1 MRVTYPVTARWIYIY
16 TVYGCSIIS
25 TNDNLRFDIPSGFFA
40 VNRDEIENYFS
51 NNYISLDV
59 VDEDTS
65 FSFFCY
71 DFAIN
76 SVQPL
81 SDSVTPLI
89 LSEMSAVKSYVI
101 SLENLSR
108 IIQNN
113 TSICSNV
120 LQQFYTLYSE
130 LNSKPSVVDLGS
142 VIASESDGSFIV
154 YIPKG
159 LKAFNGTLLIDYDVS
174 DYAVHSIS
182 GSSGSFS
189 FPDLGLEVGFSY
201 SYMSYTFSILSVSE
215 FTRSFPV
222 KILATDG
229 SSYNCNFGN
238 VISSYSFYGS
248 VGVQRSSFY
257 AASLD
262 SFSGSGDFSTLY
274 AVSLDSSKN
283 LNISLGPGAPLFK
296 IANGSF
302 VGANSNNWGCKFHF
316 EIPFSYSE

>member
-1 MRVTYPVTARWIYIY
+1 M
-16 TVYGCSIIS
+16 
-25 TNDNLRFDIPSGFFA
+25 
-40 VNRDEIENYFS
+40 
-51 NNYISLDV
+51 
-59 VDEDTS
+59 
-65 FSFFCY
+65 
-71 DFAIN
+71 
-76 SVQPL
+76 
-81 SDSVTPLI
+81 
-89 LSEMSAVKSYVI
+89 
-101 SLENLSR
+101 
-108 IIQNN
+108 
-113 TSICSNV
+113 
-120 LQQFYTLYSE
+120 
-130 LNSKPSVVDLGS
+130 
-142 VIASESDGSFIV
+142 

-201 SYMSYTFSILSVSE
+201 SYMSYTFSIFSVSE

-222 KILATDG
+222 KVLATDG

-296 IANGSF
+296 SANGSF
-302 VGANSNNWGCKFHF
+302 VGSNSNNWGCKFHF